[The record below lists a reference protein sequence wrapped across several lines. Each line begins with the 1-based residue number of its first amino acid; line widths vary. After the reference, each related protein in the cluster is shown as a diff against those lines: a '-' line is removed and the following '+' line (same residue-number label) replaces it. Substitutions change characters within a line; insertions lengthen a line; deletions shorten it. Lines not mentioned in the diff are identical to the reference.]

1 MTAIEMKY
9 SLFRDIDS
17 ISDETL
23 LRKLNEFVKSLLRI
37 SKEESVAAEDKCEI
51 PEFVRNMSV
60 KTGLSGDVD
69 NPLSTE
75 DLVLTLEES
84 KRLLLEK
91 VHQHYH
97 PKD

>member
-1 MTAIEMKY
+1 MKY

-37 SKEESVAAEDKCEI
+37 SKEESVAAEDKSEI

-84 KRLLLEK
+84 KRLLLER

-97 PKD
+97 PQA